1 MKMTDESVE
10 VRIARIEEA
19 VKSQGKGLQD
29 IKDSLAQVTSSLKE
43 ISKQMV
49 EGNTSVMGY
58 FTSLSAKHQ
67 SIDEKIDRFTND
79 IHTLQKDKM
88 DEKDFQNYKGLKKQ
102 EEESKTDKIYK
113 YIDKVEGGLKTQMDN
128 NSSVLKL
135 IEKHQLEQKGGYKYI
150 AGTAAITA
158 TVLTIVFT
166 ILRILGVA

>member
-1 MKMTDESVE
+1 MDNESVE

-29 IKDSLAQVTSSLKE
+29 IKDSLNQVTASLKE

-49 EGNTSVMGY
+49 EANTSVMGY

-88 DEKDFQNYKGLKKQ
+88 DEKDFKNHKALKKQ
-102 EEESKTDKIYK
+102 EDESKTDKIYK
-113 YIDKVEGGLKTQMDN
+113 YIDKVESGLKTQMNN
-128 NSSVLKL
+128 NSEVLKL
-135 IEKHQLEQKGGYKYI
+135 IEKHQLEQKGGVKYMI
-150 AGTAAITA
+150 GAAGLTA
-158 TVLTIVFT
+158 TLLTILFT
-166 ILRILGVA
+166 VLRITGIV